1 MQIPGSQI
9 LKFDCNSDISF
20 KFLQCSSSNLRQ
32 LFTVSL
38 RPMPLCH
45 HSVTLDSYGDTK
57 CNQKQL
63 TQLKQLNQVNASHTH
78 QCNMSEHTQCLL
90 RMSPD
95 TLVPSISLSLPTH
108 EHKSSQWYNVKLLVY
123 LTIDNLFLANK
134 FRSHSSFLLSHFFFP
149 STRCQSVGVPRDIS
163 VIIWQSGQSWQSF
176 T

>member
-1 MQIPGSQI
+1 MPT
-9 LKFDCNSDISF
+9 LC
-20 KFLQCSSSNLRQ
+20 C
-32 LFTVSL
+32 FTPPNATSA
-38 RPMPLCH
+38 LCH

-63 TQLKQLNQVNASHTH
+63 TQLKQVNASHTN

-90 RMSPD
+90 RTSPD

-123 LTIDNLFLANK
+123 LTIDNSFLANK

-149 STRCQSVGVPRDIS
+149 STGCQSVGVPRDIS
-163 VIIWQSGQSWQSF
+163 VVIWQSGQSWQSF